1 MLETQMRT
9 WAEVS
14 LGNIEHNYREIRRFL
29 PEGCRF
35 LGVVKAD
42 AYGHG
47 AVEVAR
53 RLTEAG
59 ADYLGV
65 ACLDEAVQLRRE
77 GLRLPILIL
86 GHTPP
91 PFADRL
97 AELDLTQAVESG
109 EQGLALAES
118 LGGGKM
124 LKIHLKLDT
133 GMGRLGFLSDTDRDL
148 QDAVRVMK
156 SPKLIPEGVFTHFA
170 VSDEPESSYTAEQF
184 GRFTAAVQRLEESSG
199 CRFLLRHCANSG
211 AVINYRETCMDMV
224 RPGLLTYGL
233 YPAAERGGLDLRP
246 AMELKARISAVT
258 RHKKGDTISYGRIF
272 TAERD
277 CMLAVIPVGYADGL
291 HRVLSGKMDFL
302 IHGTRVPQVGR
313 ICMDMCMADVT
324 GLPEVVAGDVAT
336 VFGSSDGAV
345 LPVEEQARK
354 AGTISY
360 ELVCAVSG
368 RVPRVYRG

>member
-1 MLETQMRT
+1 MLEAQMRT
-9 WAEVS
+9 WAEIS
-14 LGNIEHNYREIRRFL
+14 LGNIEHNYREIRRVL

-47 AVEVAR
+47 AAEVAR
-53 RLTEAG
+53 RLAEAG

-65 ACLDEAVQLRRE
+65 ACLREAEQLRQE
-77 GLRLPILIL
+77 GLRIPILIL

-91 PFADRL
+91 CFAERL
-97 AELDLTQAVESG
+97 AELDLTQAVASG
-109 EQGLALAES
+109 QQGIALAEN
-118 LGGGKM
+118 LDGGRM
-124 LKIHLKLDT
+124 LKVHLKLDT
-133 GMGRLGFLSDTDRDL
+133 GMGRLGFLWDEDRDL
-148 QDAVRVMK
+148 QDAIWVMK
-156 SPKLIPEGVFTHFA
+156 NPKLIPEGVFTHFA
-170 VSDEPESSYTAEQF
+170 VSDEPESDYTAEQF
-184 GRFTAAVQRLEESSG
+184 RRFTAAVQRLEEGSG
-199 CRFLLRHCANSG
+199 RRFLLRHCANSG
-211 AVINYRETCMDMV
+211 AVVNFRETCMDMV

-233 YPAAERGGLDLRP
+233 YPSAERGGLDLRP
-246 AMELKARISAVT
+246 AMELKACVSAVT
-258 RHKKGDTISYGRIF
+258 RHKKGDSISYGRIF

-277 CMLAVIPVGYADGL
+277 CVLAVIPVGYADGL

-324 GLPEVVAGDVAT
+324 GLPNVAVGDIAT
-336 VFGSSDGAV
+336 VFGSSGGAV

-360 ELVCAVSG
+360 EMVCAVSG
-368 RVPRVYRG
+368 RVPRIYRE